1 MANFNSTI
9 LKQLPQIIG
18 KLNSLGIALK
28 SLDAMKL
35 GTVGVNL
42 GNVEAYRAAL
52 KGLSV
57 EQSVFALAS
66 KGATEEQ
73 IRQILVTNQA
83 TASEVEA
90 AMAKAGLTTATQAL
104 TQAEMVE
111 MATKTG
117 ITRATAEELLSKIG
131 ITATETG
138 QIPVKKQVTLAMLEQ
153 AVASGTL
160 TKAESSQIATMLG
173 LNAVETANIGITNV
187 LTASFTKLWAVITAH
202 PIGAIL
208 TAIGVVAVSAVA
220 AYNKWGDTLENT
232 KEKLSDLKSECQE
245 IVSDLQAVNS
255 ELETTQQRLEELEGK
270 DTLTFTEKEEYDNLV
285 KINNELQRKI
295 DLLELEEKNKRKER
309 NKTFVSAM
317 EKDTEDPFE
326 HEVNPDGKKPAG
338 QYSISDEYLTSETG
352 YIEAQFEIRDQLLE
366 DLANAETEKE
376 KERIQ
381 KRIDE
386 IDKYLNDKNDE
397 WKNVSD
403 GIDYIE
409 NPTTEDDKAVNEW
422 LDYIADFQDRMA
434 IAMSKD
440 DASLNAQYKTN
451 TFNRVV
457 DNWQFDET
465 VQGLQDLGKEGKVT
479 AEMLNDPKYDDFI
492 NKLVF
497 LGVIDSADNLED
509 VALAFNSVATSA
521 ENAADSVSK
530 YPDETDILSI
540 SATVDQLNTQ
550 LKPAMESLASAWKDI
565 FTEDGMTLED
575 INILSV
581 ADTIKSK
588 LDELEK
594 IDGITVD
601 YSSFEDFIRILED
614 TSSTEEDVKNGFD
627 KLAQSIVLAGVS
639 GVEDF
644 ETLKSALG
652 DLGVVNDEI
661 VAFEA
666 LTRNTGALKTAGLD
680 LINATDE
687 QIRKFTEET
696 VAAENVEQALAIL
709 MYRKE
714 LLSLEKMSTLQEITN
729 LKNLAISAGY
739 TGEVIEQLTQI
750 EVIYQKIA
758 SGVLG
763 TNNQEVAMA
772 MEEANRLKKSMQ
784 ESVANVNL
792 MPETDM
798 TNVDKGGGSGAKK
811 TAETIDWIET
821 LLSRIQRTITNLG
834 KTVSATYKNWSKRN
848 NALAQEMKEINKEI
862 SAQATAYD
870 TYMAKANSVPLS
882 DEYKSLVRNGGF
894 SFSEIKDEALKKKID
909 LYQQWYEKALKC
921 SDAIEDL
928 RANLA
933 ELAKTK
939 FDNVSKQYD
948 NQMLMVDHNIQML
961 QGFVEQSE
969 SAGYM
974 ASEVYYQAMAE
985 KQQEN
990 IAGLQNKYSSLLSA
1004 FDESVKNGS
1013 IEKYSE
1019 EWYNMLGDI
1028 NDVEKALQS
1037 ANTQLIEFNQTLQ
1050 QLSWSVFDRIR
1061 DSVGSINTEAD
1072 FLIELLSRSDLFTET
1087 GQMTNEGLAV
1097 QGLHA
1102 VNYNT
1107 YMEQSLAYAEEIKKI
1122 NEEIE
1127 KDPYDLELID
1137 RKNELLELQQEAIQN
1152 ANAEKD
1158 AIQSLIKDGYGKMLS
1173 SLDKLIEK
1181 QKKFL
1186 NDQKSLYDYQNS
1198 ISDQTSNIANLRKQ
1212 LQAYSGDNSESAKS
1226 TIQKLNVSLTKA
1238 EKELRQSEYEKYIS
1252 DQEEL
1257 LDSLYSETEQ
1267 WINER
1272 LDDIDGLI
1280 IKAVDATNKNAETIS
1295 DTINSAADSY
1305 SVKLSDKMTA
1315 IWDLQDNAIN
1325 GINTVVSIYGDIA
1338 HEDITSVGSNIAN
1351 AINGGNTNVI
1361 SAIDSVKTSMN
1372 QMISALNTIANT
1384 NKNSISQS
1392 QNNVINNQP
1401 NNTPSSS
1408 NNNSNGNSGS
1418 NANSGATSGK
1428 VNGYKAYIG
1437 TEYIGNYS
1445 TKTKAESGLKKVI
1458 EKRAEQAA
1466 MDEYNRAI
1474 KAGYSPQ
1481 DAGRSAE
1488 NAKSG
1493 YGAQLTALKKI
1504 VAYASGTK
1512 SAKRGIGLVGE
1523 EENEIIFDKNGRAVL
1538 TLLPQLYDFK
1548 GGEQVLNGSDTKKLL
1563 NNVPTN
1569 FANSLARS
1577 GNNVTNNV
1585 DSIEIIVKA
1594 NNAEEFVTSLKSA
1607 LKNDPQCRK
1616 LVQCITVDELAGKGG
1631 LRRNNF

>member
-1 MANFNSTI
+1 MIFKT
-9 LKQLPQIIG
+9 
-18 KLNSLGIALK
+18 
-28 SLDAMKL
+28 
-35 GTVGVNL
+35 
-42 GNVEAYRAAL
+42 
-52 KGLSV
+52 
-57 EQSVFALAS
+57 
-66 KGATEEQ
+66 TEDG
-73 IRQILVTNQA
+73 
-83 TASEVEA
+83 
-90 AMAKAGLTTATQAL
+90 GLTTIFQSIKSVQNTFDELDKTTTRNVINAFNKTSISVDDLSNKFGGLDDSVKSYLNNTERGQASIDGL
-104 TQAEMVE
+104 SKSIANSSAEMSS
-111 MATKTG
+111 ATVK
-117 ITRATAEELLSKIG
+117 AELLSKAMNILTN
-131 ITATETG
+131 IAATLIIKFVAWGLDEL
-138 QIPVKKQVTLAMLEQ
+138 IVTLDEQ
-153 AVASGTL
+153 
-160 TKAESSQIATMLG
+160 
-173 LNAVETANIGITNV
+173 
-187 LTASFTKLWAVITAH
+187 
-202 PIGAIL
+202 
-208 TAIGVVAVSAVA
+208 
-220 AYNKWGDTLENT
+220 
-232 KEKLSDLKSECQE
+232 KEKLEESITAYENSKEELKNINDELKTTAERIDELNGKDNLTFTEQDELEKLIRTNEELERKIFLLERANKEAEKEVATEAQKTYNKTINNRTVGAVDQIEFYATNSSLLEGVNWDNFKDDLPWLVAQYQKQEALLSEAQSKGFTNIENQVRNNLDLLEGYMSDVSQDYQTLYDQISGISDYAMTEDLKVAKQDLNDILN
-245 IVSDLQAVNS
+245 IVANILGYGGQRSKKTFDDIWNSDEFSQYRS
-255 ELETTQQRLEELEGK
+255 ELETLAKEGK
-270 DTLTFTEKEEYDNLV
+270 LDSKVLES
-285 KINNELQRKI
+285 NE
-295 DLLELEEKNKRKER
+295 NY
-309 NKTFVSAM
+309 
-317 EKDTEDPFE
+317 
-326 HEVNPDGKKPAG
+326 KK
-338 QYSISDEYLTSETG
+338 
-352 YIEAQFEIRDQLLE
+352 LLE
-366 DLANAETEKE
+366 DTGATAEDTAEHIRALCVEAGKIG
-376 KERIQ
+376 KQ
-381 KRIDE
+381 
-386 IDKYLNDKNDE
+386 N
-397 WKNVSD
+397 
-403 GIDYIE
+403 
-409 NPTTEDDKAVNEW
+409 
-422 LDYIADFQDRMA
+422 QDR
-434 IAMSKD
+434 
-440 DASLNAQYKTN
+440 
-451 TFNRVV
+451 
-457 DNWQFDET
+457 
-465 VQGLQDLGKEGKVT
+465 
-479 AEMLNDPKYDDFI
+479 
-492 NKLVF
+492 
-497 LGVIDSADNLED
+497 
-509 VALAFNSVATSA
+509 
-521 ENAADSVSK
+521 
-530 YPDETDILSI
+530 TDILSI
-540 SATVDQLNTQ
+540 SATVDQLNKQ

-565 FTEDGMTLED
+565 FTEDGMALED

-581 ADTIKSK
+581 ADSIKSK
-588 LDELEK
+588 LDELAK

-614 TSSTEEDVKNGFD
+614 TSSTEEDVKNGFN

-652 DLGVVNDEI
+652 DLGVVNNEI

-687 QIRKFTEET
+687 QIRKFAEET

-739 TGEVIEQLTQI
+739 TGEVIDQLTQI
-750 EVIYQKIA
+750 EIIYQKIA

-772 MEEANRLKKSMQ
+772 MEEARRLQKSIQ
-784 ESVANVNL
+784 ESLANVNF
-792 MPETDM
+792 MPKVDM
-798 TNVDKGGGSGAKK
+798 TNVNKSGNSTAKK

-834 KTVSATYKNWSKRN
+834 KTVSATYKGWSKRN

-870 TYMAKANSVPLS
+870 TYMAKANSVPLP
-882 DEYKSLVRNGGF
+882 DKYKELVRNGDF
-894 SFSEIKDEALKKKID
+894 SFSEIKDETLKKNID
-909 LYQQWYEKALKC
+909 LYRQWYEKALKC

-928 RANLA
+928 RSNLA
-933 ELAKTK
+933 DLAKTK
-939 FDNVSKQYD
+939 FDNVAKQYD
-948 NQMLMVDHNIQML
+948 NQMLMIDHNIQML

-969 SAGYM
+969 TAGHM

-990 IAGLQNKYSSLLSA
+990 INGLQAKYTSLLSA
-1004 FDESVKNGS
+1004 FDDAVKNGS

-1072 FLIELLSRSDLFTET
+1072 FLIDILSRSDLFTET

-1122 NEEIE
+1122 NEEIA
-1127 KDPYDLELID
+1127 KDPYDLELLD
-1137 RKNELLELQQEAIQN
+1137 RKNELIKAQQEAIEN
-1152 ANAEKD
+1152 ANSEKD
-1158 AIQSLIKDGYGKMLS
+1158 AIQSLIKDGYDKMLS

-1198 ISDQTSNIANLRKQ
+1198 IGDQTSNIANLRKQ

-1257 LDSLYSETEQ
+1257 LDSLYSDTEQ

-1272 LDDIDGLI
+1272 LDNIDGLI

-1295 DTINSAADSY
+1295 NTINSAADSY

-1315 IWDLQDNAIN
+1315 IWDSKENAIN

-1338 HEDITSVGSNIAN
+1338 HDDITSVGSNIAN
-1351 AINGGNTNVI
+1351 AINGGNTNVT
-1361 SAIDSVKTSMN
+1361 SAISKIQVSMN

-1384 NKNSISQS
+1384 NKNSISSS

-1418 NANSGATSGK
+1418 NANGGTTSGK
-1428 VNGYKAYIG
+1428 VNGYKGYLGTEFIG
-1437 TEYIGNYS
+1437 TYP
-1445 TKTKAESGLKKVI
+1445 TKPMAELELKKAI
-1458 EKRAEQAA
+1458 ERRAEQAA

-1481 DAGRSAE
+1481 DAGRSAD
-1488 NAKSG
+1488 NAKAG
-1493 YGAQLTALKKI
+1493 YSAQLTALKKI

-1512 SAKRGIGLVGE
+1512 NAKRGIGLVGE
-1523 EENEIIFDKNGRAVL
+1523 EANEIIYDKNGRAVL
-1538 TLLPQLYDFK
+1538 TLMPQLYDFK
-1548 GGEQVLNGSDTKKLL
+1548 GGEQVINGNDTKKLL

-1569 FANSLARS
+1569 LANALGKV
-1577 GNNVTNNV
+1577 GNNITTNV
-1585 DSIEIIVKA
+1585 DNIEIIVKA

>member
-1 MANFNSTI
+1 MNIKSIPQYFILDNSILPNYGYLHNTLLKYNSTI
-9 LKQLPQIIG
+9 FKQQLTNISTVLNNTGNTTQLLTSFNALDVAQQKVLLSSKLLTEEQKSQCATMVALSSVNSKYTAEQLTRVAGVSAETLANWGLADSTDSLTIAELAELAVSDKQAKNVLDKIIAQ
-18 KLNSLGIALK
+18 NA
-28 SLDAMKL
+28 
-35 GTVGVNL
+35 
-42 GNVEAYRAAL
+42 
-52 KGLSV
+52 
-57 EQSVFALAS
+57 QSVANGEVTASNIALAS
-66 KGATEEQ
+66 
-73 IRQILVTNQA
+73 
-83 TASEVEA
+83 SE
-90 AMAKAGLTTATQAL
+90 G
-104 TQAEMVE
+104 
-111 MATKTG
+111 G
-117 ITRATAEELLSKIG
+117 
-131 ITATETG
+131 
-138 QIPVKKQVTLAMLEQ
+138 VTLATGAFTTAIKANISAMKTWLLTTPAGWLTMLVGGIFLAVKAYDALTVSVEEQ
-153 AVASGTL
+153 KEKMEESLSAYEDAKSELSSITTELETQTQAMDELLAKDKLTFAEKGQLEELQAITRELRIQKDLAEEEEGRTKKEVATDASDLFKKQFGEYDISESAINEYQNDANITGNNAILISDDNDISAMIAGYKQFNELLDEAYGSGSQEDIDHFKTL
-160 TKAESSQIATMLG
+160 T
-173 LNAVETANIGITNV
+173 
-187 LTASFTKLWAVITAH
+187 
-202 PIGAIL
+202 
-208 TAIGVVAVSAVA
+208 
-220 AYNKWGDTLENT
+220 
-232 KEKLSDLKSECQE
+232 SDLYDSIFAKASDLQEQQSNISKYYEDIKNIPYEDLTPDQQE
-245 IVSDLQAVNS
+245 IVDSYNAISNAIALIYKQLKPDTWNS
-255 ELETTQQRLEELEGK
+255 MQVDNIFSTDGIEKTKDELVAMAQSGELTPETIKGYTNLNNALGETTLSAQDLCDEL
-270 DTLTFTEKEEYDNLV
+270 Y
-285 KINNELQRKI
+285 
-295 DLLELEEKNKRKER
+295 
-309 NKTFVSAM
+309 A
-317 EKDTEDPFE
+317 
-326 HEVNPDGKKPAG
+326 
-338 QYSISDEYLTSETG
+338 
-352 YIEAQFEIRDQLLE
+352 
-366 DLANAETEKE
+366 
-376 KERIQ
+376 
-381 KRIDE
+381 
-386 IDKYLNDKNDE
+386 
-397 WKNVSD
+397 
-403 GIDYIE
+403 
-409 NPTTEDDKAVNEW
+409 
-422 LDYIADFQDRMA
+422 IADAQGK
-434 IAMSKD
+434 IQGSI
-440 DASLNAQYKTN
+440 LNK
-451 TFNRVV
+451 
-457 DNWQFDET
+457 
-465 VQGLQDLGKEGKVT
+465 
-479 AEMLNDPKYDDFI
+479 
-492 NKLVF
+492 
-497 LGVIDSADNLED
+497 
-509 VALAFNSVATSA
+509 
-521 ENAADSVSK
+521 
-530 YPDETDILSI
+530 TDILSI

-565 FTEDGMTLED
+565 FTEDGMALED

-588 LDELEK
+588 LDELAK

-614 TSSTEEDVKNGFD
+614 TSSTEEDVKNGFN

-666 LTRNTGALKTAGLD
+666 LTRNTDALKTAGLD
-680 LINATDE
+680 LVNATDE

-739 TGEVIEQLTQI
+739 TGEVIDQLTQI
-750 EVIYQKIA
+750 EIIYQKIA

-772 MEEANRLKKSMQ
+772 MEEARRLQKSIQ
-784 ESVANVNL
+784 ESLANVNF
-792 MPETDM
+792 MPEVDM
-798 TNVDKGGGSGAKK
+798 TNVNKGGSSGAKK

-834 KTVSATYKNWSKRN
+834 KTVSATYKGWSKRN
-848 NALAQEMKEINKEI
+848 NALAKEMKEINKEI
-862 SAQATAYD
+862 NAQATAYD
-870 TYMAKANSVPLS
+870 TYMAKANSVPLP
-882 DEYKSLVRNGGF
+882 DEYKKLVRNGDF
-894 SFSEIKDEALKKKID
+894 SFSEIKDETLKKNID
-909 LYQQWYEKALKC
+909 LYRQWYEKALKC

-948 NQMLMVDHNIQML
+948 NQMLMIDHNIQML

-974 ASEVYYQAMAE
+974 ASEVYYQAMTE

-990 IAGLQNKYSSLLSA
+990 IAQLQNKYSSLLST

-1072 FLIELLSRSDLFTET
+1072 FLIELLSRSDLFTEA

-1122 NEEIE
+1122 NEEIA

-1137 RKNELLELQQEAIQN
+1137 RKNELLELQQEAIAN
-1152 ANAEKD
+1152 ANSEKD
-1158 AIQSLIKDGYGKMLS
+1158 AIQSLIKDGYDKMLS

-1198 ISDQTSNIANLRKQ
+1198 ISDQTSNIASLRKQ

-1238 EKELRQSEYEKYIS
+1238 EKDLRQSEYEKYIS

-1257 LDSLYSETEQ
+1257 LDSLYSDTEQ

-1315 IWDLQDNAIN
+1315 IWDSQENAIN

-1338 HEDITSVGSNIAN
+1338 HDDITSVGSNITN

-1408 NNNSNGNSGS
+1408 NNNSNGNGGS
-1418 NANSGATSGK
+1418 NANNGTTSGK
-1428 VNGYKAYIG
+1428 VKGYKGYLGTEFIG
-1437 TEYIGNYS
+1437 TYP
-1445 TKTKAESGLKKVI
+1445 TKPMAELELKKAI
-1458 EKRAEQAA
+1458 ERRVEQAA

-1488 NAKSG
+1488 NTKAG
-1493 YGAQLTALKKI
+1493 YSAQLYALKKI

-1512 SAKRGIGLVGE
+1512 NAKRGIGLVGE

-1569 FANSLARS
+1569 FANSLSRS

-1585 DSIEIIVKA
+1585 DNIEIVVKA

-1607 LKNDPQCRK
+1607 IKNDPQCRK
-1616 LVQCITVDELAGKGG
+1616 LIQCITVDELVGKGG
-1631 LRRNNF
+1631 LKRNNF